1 MPSLEPLPR
10 VLVLDVNETMSDLSH
25 LRKLIEEAGLPWT
38 LVDLWFAHVLRDGFA
53 LATVEEEAPFAEIAA
68 HGLKQ
73 LAPDLSDELVATFVR
88 SFGQLPLHRDV
99 APGLRAL
106 ARQGM
111 PVVTL
116 SNGSASVA
124 EALLERDGLRD
135 LVGQVL
141 SVEGAGAWKPAPAAY
156 QVALRACGLD
166 DPADAA
172 LVAVHPWDLHG
183 AKRAG
188 LRTIWVNRH
197 GAAYPTHFARP
208 DLTVRSFEH
217 LAQELG

>member
-1 MPSLEPLPR
+1 MTSLDPLPR

-53 LATVEEEAPFAEIAA
+53 LATVEEEAPFAEIAS

-73 LAPDLSDELVATFVR
+73 LAPDLDDELVATFVR

-106 ARQGM
+106 ARQGV

-124 EALLERDGLRD
+124 DALLERDGLRD
-135 LVGQVL
+135 LVGQTL
-141 SVEGAGAWKPAPAAY
+141 SVEGAGAWKPAAAAY
-156 QVALRACGLD
+156 QVALHACGLE
-166 DPADAA
+166 DPAQAA

-188 LRTIWVNRH
+188 LRTIWVNRR
-197 GAAYPTHFARP
+197 GATYPTHFTRP
-208 DLTVRSFEH
+208 DLTVHSFEH
-217 LAQELG
+217 LATELA

>member
-1 MPSLEPLPR
+1 
-10 VLVLDVNETMSDLSH
+10 
-25 LRKLIEEAGLPWT
+25 
-38 LVDLWFAHVLRDGFA
+38 
-53 LATVEEEAPFAEIAA
+53 
-68 HGLKQ
+68 
-73 LAPDLSDELVATFVR
+73 
-88 SFGQLPLHRDV
+88 
-99 APGLRAL
+99 
-106 ARQGM
+106 M

-141 SVEGAGAWKPAPAAY
+141 SVEGAGAWKPAAGAY